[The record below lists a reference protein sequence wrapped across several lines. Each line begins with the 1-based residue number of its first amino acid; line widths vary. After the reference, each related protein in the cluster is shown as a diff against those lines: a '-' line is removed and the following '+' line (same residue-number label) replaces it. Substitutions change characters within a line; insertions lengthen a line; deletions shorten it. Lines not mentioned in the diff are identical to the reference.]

1 MRFRRARQ
9 GFRDACVAA
18 GSVGIGLLT
27 MEGSRQTYPDP
38 GDFHIARDL
47 VIGGLACAALL
58 LWRRRWPVRM
68 ALALT
73 VVGFLSASAWG
84 AMAMALFTV
93 AVHSSWRATAALTA
107 LNVTLVTAIF
117 IQVNEMS
124 RRERLESIVVFL
136 LGYAILVIT
145 GLLVRSRRQL
155 IESLRERARQAEEG
169 QRLRVEEARHLE
181 RERIAREMHD
191 VLAHRI
197 SLLAVHAGALEFHA
211 DAPADQREAAGII
224 RRGAYEAM
232 EDLREVIGMLRTSPD
247 GAAAGPG
254 AGERGAAVPGTAG
267 GDGEGER
274 PQPTLTDLPAL
285 IEESQRAGAHVTFD
299 DRVPDPGAVPSR
311 IGRHA
316 YRIVQE
322 ALTNARKH
330 APGAHVRV
338 TVESTGPGG
347 TLSIEVANPLP
358 PGPAPVPGLPGA
370 GAGLPGAGAGLLG
383 LRERVDML
391 GGTLDHGRTSNGR
404 FRLRARLP
412 WPE

>member
-1 MRFRRARQ
+1 MRQ
-9 GFRDACVAA
+9 GVRDACVTASA
-18 GSVGIGLLT
+18 VGVGLLT
-27 MEGSRQTYPDP
+27 LEGARQTYPDP
-38 GDFHIARDL
+38 ARAHLIRDL
-47 VIGGLACAALL
+47 LIGLVACLVLL
-58 LWRRRWPVRM
+58 LFRRRRPVRV
-68 ALALT
+68 ALVLT
-73 VVGFLSASAWG
+73 ATGLFASSSWG
-84 AMAMALFTV
+84 ATAMAVFTV
-93 AVHSSWRATAALTA
+93 AVHCSWRATAAVTA
-107 LNVTLVTAIF
+107 LNVSYIVLTFT
-117 IQVNEMS
+117 QVDELT
-124 RRERLESIVVFL
+124 RRERLESVLVFL
-136 LGYAILVIT
+136 LGYAVLVIG

-155 IESLRERARQAEEG
+155 IESLRERARQAEEE

-232 EDLREVIGMLRTSPD
+232 EDLREVIGMLRTDPGDGAPEPGARDAPVPD
-247 GAAAGPG
+247 G
-254 AGERGAAVPGTAG
+254 E
-267 GDGEGER
+267 DER
-274 PQPTLTDLPAL
+274 PQPALSDLPAL

-299 DRVPDPGAVPSR
+299 DRVPDPAGVPSR

-330 APGAHVRV
+330 APGAHVSV

-347 TLSIEVANPLP
+347 TLAIEVANRLP
-358 PGPAPVPGLPGA
+358 PGPPPAPALPGA
-370 GAGLPGAGAGLLG
+370 GAGLVG

-391 GGTLDHGRTSNGR
+391 GGALEHGHTQDGH
-404 FRLRARLP
+404 FRLYAKLP
-412 WPE
+412 WPS

>member
-9 GFRDACVAA
+9 GVRDVCVAA
-18 GSVGIGLLT
+18 GAVGIGLLT
-27 MEGSRQTYPDP
+27 MEGSRQTYPHP
-38 GDFHIARDL
+38 SDFHLARDL
-47 VIGGLACAALL
+47 VIGALACAGLL
-58 LWRRRWPVRM
+58 LWRRRWPVRV
-68 ALALT
+68 ALGLT

-93 AVHSSWRATAALTA
+93 AVHSAWRATAALTA
-107 LNVTLVTAIF
+107 LNVTLITVIF
-117 IQVNEMS
+117 TQVDEMN
-124 RRERLESIVVFL
+124 RRERVESIVVFL
-136 LGYAILVIT
+136 LGYAVLVIT

-211 DAPADQREAAGII
+211 DAPADQRDAAGII
-224 RRGAYEAM
+224 RRSAYEAM
-232 EDLREVIGMLRTSPD
+232 EDLREVIGMLRTDPAGERAASGRGAGAP
-247 GAAAGPG
+247 GAAAP
-254 AGERGAAVPGTAG
+254 G

-274 PQPTLTDLPAL
+274 PQPALTDLPAL

-299 DRVPDPGAVPSR
+299 DRLPDPGAVPSR

-347 TLSIEVANPLP
+347 ALSIEVANPLP
-358 PGPAPVPGLPGA
+358 PGPPPPP
-370 GAGLPGAGAGLLG
+370 GLPGAGAGLLG

-391 GGTLDHGRTSNGR
+391 GGTLDHGRDPDGH
-404 FRLRARLP
+404 FRLCAHLP
-412 WPE
+412 WPG

>member
-1 MRFRRARQ
+1 M
-9 GFRDACVAA
+9 CVAA
-18 GSVGIGLLT
+18 GAVGIGLLT
-27 MEGSRQTYPDP
+27 MEGSRQTYPHP
-38 GDFHIARDL
+38 SDFHLARDL
-47 VIGGLACAALL
+47 VIGALACAGLL
-58 LWRRRWPVRM
+58 LWRRRWPVRV
-68 ALALT
+68 ALGLT

-93 AVHSSWRATAALTA
+93 AVHSAWRATAALTA
-107 LNVTLVTAIF
+107 LNVTLITVIF
-117 IQVNEMS
+117 TQVDEMN
-124 RRERLESIVVFL
+124 RRERVESIVVFL
-136 LGYAILVIT
+136 LGYAVLVIT

-211 DAPADQREAAGII
+211 DAPADQRDAAGII
-224 RRGAYEAM
+224 RRSAYEAM
-232 EDLREVIGMLRTSPD
+232 EDLREVIGMLRTAPAGD

-254 AGERGAAVPGTAG
+254 AGAPGAAAPG

-274 PQPTLTDLPAL
+274 PQPALTDLPAL

-299 DRVPDPGAVPSR
+299 DRLPDPGAVPSR

-347 TLSIEVANPLP
+347 ALSIEVANPLP
-358 PGPAPVPGLPGA
+358 PGPPPPP
-370 GAGLPGAGAGLLG
+370 GLPGAGAGLLG

-391 GGTLDHGRTSNGR
+391 GGTLDHGRDPDGH
-404 FRLRARLP
+404 FRLCAHLP
-412 WPE
+412 WPG